1 MEISSKIEEVL
12 ETLWVHIHEMHE
24 DHMKVDELANS
35 GPSLLEEM
43 VQQNLIV
50 LENHHIRL
58 TTKGADE
65 GRDVLRRHRLAELLL
80 SEVLDVKGDE
90 LLHDTACAFE
100 HLLRKGI
107 DEKICT
113 LLGHPEICPHGKA
126 IPPGKCCGKG
136 FEEAD
141 KSVIPLTSLK
151 PEQGGKIAYLR
162 TKESKELQKLMAMG
176 MLPGTPIQ
184 LIRNFPSYVFQM
196 GYTQFAVDRQIAHE
210 IFVRLT
216 D

>member
-1 MEISSKIEEVL
+1 MELTDKIEEVL
-12 ETLWVHIHEMHE
+12 ENLWIHIHEMHE
-24 DHMKVDELANS
+24 DHLKADELIP
-35 GPSLLEEM
+35 GDPSLLEEM
-43 VQQNLIV
+43 SQQNLIV
-50 LENHHIRL
+50 LEAGQVRL
-58 TTKGADE
+58 TTKGEGE

-80 SEVLDVKGDE
+80 TEVLDVKGDD
-90 LLHDTACAFE
+90 LMHDTACAFE

-113 LLGHPEICPHGKA
+113 LLGHPEVCPHGKA
-126 IPPGKCCGKG
+126 IPASKCCEKG

-162 TKESKELQKLMAMG
+162 TKESKELQKLMSMG
-176 MLPGTPIQ
+176 MLPGTSIY
-184 LIRNFPSYVFQM
+184 LIRSFPSYVFRM

-210 IFVRLT
+210 IFVRLA

>member
-1 MEISSKIEEVL
+1 MEINSKIEEIL
-12 ETLWVHIHEMHE
+12 ETLWVHTQEMHE
-24 DHMKVDELANS
+24 DHLKADEIAP
-35 GPSLLEEM
+35 GDPSSLEEM

-50 LENHHIRL
+50 LEDGQFRL
-58 TTKGADE
+58 TMKGLDE

-80 SEVLDVKGDE
+80 TEVLDVKGDDIM
-90 LLHDTACAFE
+90 HDTACAFE

-113 LLGHPEICPHGKA
+113 LLGHPAVCPHGKA
-126 IPPGKCCGKG
+126 IPAGKCCEKG
-136 FEEAD
+136 FEEAG

-151 PEQGGKIAYLR
+151 PEQRGKIAYLR

-176 MLPGTPIQ
+176 MLPGTPIH
-184 LIRNFPSYVFQM
+184 LIRSFPSYVFRM
-196 GYTQFAVDRQIAHE
+196 GYTQFAIDRQIAHE
-210 IFVRLT
+210 IFVRLM